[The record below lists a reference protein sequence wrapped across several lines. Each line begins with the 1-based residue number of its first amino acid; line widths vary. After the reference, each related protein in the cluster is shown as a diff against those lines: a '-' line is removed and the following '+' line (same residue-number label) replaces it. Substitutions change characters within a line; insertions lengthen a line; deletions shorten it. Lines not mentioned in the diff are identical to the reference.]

1 MGGDTM
7 RRRWYKI
14 YTLSVRKMLGY
25 AKPDGDSFTL
35 SLGQATAQSCM
46 KGTGS
51 DKAENALFRQ
61 ILSVLNIS
69 PDSGDGKASE
79 ALSEVIFYADFTRIF
94 DRTSASSYYTLLRKK
109 AETLFRSEGVMID
122 FGSGSHR

>member
-1 MGGDTM
+1 M

-14 YTLSVRKMLGY
+14 YTLSVKAMLGY

-35 SLGQATAQSCM
+35 TLGQATAQSCM

-69 PDSGDGKASE
+69 PDSGDGKA
-79 ALSEVIFYADFTRIF
+79 FTRSAAG
-94 DRTSASSYYTLLRKK
+94 TSAQHVR
-109 AETLFRSEGVMID
+109 FRDGDGNHGVD
-122 FGSGSHR
+122 L